1 MARKNN
7 IEEANSFGEDVLAS
21 LKDFAERVAKE
32 ETITVRTVRLDLE
45 PAKFTA
51 RDVKRLRKSLGVS
64 QAVFAKL
71 LAVSAK
77 LVQHWERGERQPSP
91 LARRL
96 MDEVRDDPNRWIG
109 KIMRD
114 RTSRVPA

>member
-1 MARKNN
+1 MAKKTSTK
-7 IEEANSFGEDVLAS
+7 ESTSFGEDVLAS
-21 LKDFAERVAKE
+21 LKDFTERVAKG

-51 RDVKRLRKSLGVS
+51 QDVKRLRRALGVS

-77 LVQHWERGERQPSP
+77 LVQHWESGEREPSP

-96 MDEVRDDPNRWIG
+96 MDEVREDPNRWIG

-114 RTSRVPA
+114 HTSRVST